1 MGAAYSLDLRERVV
15 ASVEVD
21 GLSRNQAAA
30 RFGVAIS
37 TAVLWVRR
45 FRQTGSLAPSQIG
58 GYKPRKIRDA
68 HRDWLI
74 RRCRQADFTLRGLVV
89 ELAER
94 GLRVDYRA
102 VWSFVHT
109 EKLSFKKNF
118 ARQRAG
124 TARRGPQ
131 ARAMAAVPGPD

>member
-58 GYKPRKIRDA
+58 GYKPRKISGA

-74 RRCRQADFTLRGLVV
+74 GRCRQADFTLRGLVV

-109 EKLSFKKNF
+109 EKLSFKKNS

-131 ARAMAAVPGPD
+131 ARAMAAVSGPD

>member
-1 MGAAYSLDLRERVV
+1 MTDFDHNATPRRNVPPPRRLR
-15 ASVEVD
+15 
-21 GLSRNQAAA
+21 
-30 RFGVAIS
+30 I
-37 TAVLWVRR
+37 RR
-45 FRQTGSLAPSQIG
+45 FRQTGSVAPSQIG

-74 RRCRQADFTLRGLVV
+74 GRCRQADFTLRGLVV

-109 EKLSFKKNF
+109 EKLSFKKNA

-131 ARAMAAVPGPD
+131 ARAVAAVSGPD